1 MPRFTTS
8 YARVALAMIVIGCF
22 SMCRKHIDLSPDD
35 IIETEQPDLIPI
47 SKNVTDA
54 FGGYYISL
62 PHHYAETR
70 KTYPVLIF
78 LHGLG
83 QTGSGDSLGLTYL
96 LNDGIGKLLDKKQFP
111 PHFTVDGNN
120 YSFIVVS
127 PQYSVEPSKQQM
139 VQFMEYIMTTYRG
152 DQKRL
157 YLSGLSLGARLTTL
171 MAGTY
176 AKDFAAIVPI
186 SGVATNPGME
196 DRCKVIAE
204 NNLPVWAFHNQDD
217 PLANL
222 SDATAFIDLIK
233 SFNPPV
239 LPRMTI
245 FNVYGHDAWTT
256 ALNPDYKENGK
267 NMYEWM
273 LQYSR

>member
-1 MPRFTTS
+1 
-8 YARVALAMIVIGCF
+8 
-22 SMCRKHIDLSPDD
+22 MCRKHADISPDD
-35 IIETEQPDLIPI
+35 LLEIEQPDLVAV
-47 SKNVTDA
+47 SKSVNEA

-62 PHHYAETR
+62 PHHYPETK

-78 LHGLG
+78 FHGLG
-83 QTGSGDSLGLTYL
+83 QTGSGDSLGLSYL
-96 LNDGIGKLLDKKQFP
+96 LNDGIGKVLANKQFP
-111 PHFTVDGNN
+111 PHFSVDGKN

-127 PQYSVEPSKQQM
+127 PQYSVEPSKNQM
-139 VQFMEYIMTTYRG
+139 EQFMKYIMTTYRG

-157 YLSGLSLGARLTTL
+157 YVAGLSLGARLTTL

-186 SGVATNPGME
+186 SGVAINPGIE
-196 DRCKVIAE
+196 ERCKVIAD

-217 PLANL
+217 PLA
-222 SDATAFIDLIK
+222 SIDDANNFINFIK
-233 SFNPPV
+233 SFNPPI